1 MTVRSSR
8 RLAAT
13 AAGVLVGSVLA
24 VPHVLAAPGAGH
36 CARLEHTRH
45 RPDRQAA
52 AHPARYAGRAAAA
65 GGTDSDVYTRLVA
78 DAGRQDLHR
87 YYVIEDG
94 NHVDGLYNAFPDR
107 LRPILPCY
115 RDAFAALESWV
126 DDGVPPP
133 PSHLVSR
140 PATGDVVNTCS
151 VR

>member
-1 MTVRSSR
+1 MLDRYSR
-8 RLAAT
+8 RRT
-13 AAGVLVGSVLA
+13 CW
-24 VPHVLAAPGAGH
+24 PRPAPGTAPGWSTPVTGRIGKPLLTLH
-36 CARLEHTRH
+36 GTLDVLL
-45 RPDRQAA
+45 P
-52 AHPARYAGRAAAA
+52 PA
-65 GGTDSDVYTRLVA
+65 TDSDVYTRLVA

-94 NHVDGLYNAFPDR
+94 NHVDGLCNAFPDR

-133 PSHLVSR
+133 RRLVSR

>member
-1 MTVRSSR
+1 MLDRYSR
-8 RLAAT
+8 RRT
-13 AAGVLVGSVLA
+13 CW
-24 VPHVLAAPGAGH
+24 PRPAPGTAPGWSTPVTGRIGKPLLTLH
-36 CARLEHTRH
+36 GTLDVLL
-45 RPDRQAA
+45 P
-52 AHPARYAGRAAAA
+52 PA
-65 GGTDSDVYTRLVA
+65 TDSDVYTRLVA

-94 NHVDGLYNAFPDR
+94 NHVDGLYNGFPDR

>member
-8 RLAAT
+8 RLGRDGGRGVCWIGTRGAAR
-13 AAGVLVGSVLA
+13 AGR
-24 VPHVLAAPGAGH
+24 
-36 CARLEHTRH
+36 ARRRALRPLEHTRH